1 MIRVSK
7 SESDVL
13 LNERKRIFF
22 FLSWLWFQNHRSVY
36 SLKKEKLSSSSLYSS
51 DFKITERYTLLPHP
65 MARSRNH
72 RKMT

>member
-13 LNERKRIFF
+13 LNERQRI
-22 FLSWLWFQNHRSVY
+22 SWLWFQNHRSVY
-36 SLKKEKLSSSSLYSS
+36 SLKKEKQSSSSLYSS